1 MLYTKP
7 EVLNTRNAHSCIEG
21 HDKQNDMVD
30 SGQVGEQGT
39 IGAYQADE

>member
-1 MLYTKP
+1 MTYTKP

-21 HDKQNDMVD
+21 HDKQDDLVD
-30 SGQVGEQGT
+30 SGNVGAHGT